1 MKYEEFK
8 EKVVAEI
15 ADRIPEAFTRLDMS
29 VLYDPDASITY
40 IDKIADDFVQK
51 IKESA
56 LSGCNIWSNILMSA
70 EEVKK
75 MVFPVMVNAE
85 RNTEFLKMHPHKT
98 FLDLAVVYY
107 VSDGNEYVCITE
119 NIMRNIGLT
128 ADELHDTAIENI
140 SRTLFSF
147 GTMRIVTNET
157 GYLGSGSILKK
168 NLAKEIC
175 GKLKCDTFYLFPS
188 SVHEWVVVP
197 TDEIELSYAKEMVK
211 VINHE
216 SGCVSKDEWLSD
228 NVYLFDGSEY
238 RIA

>member
-8 EKVVAEI
+8 EKVVSGI
-15 ADRIPEAFTRLDMS
+15 ADRLPEAFTRLDMS
-29 VLYDPDASITY
+29 ALYDPDASISY
-40 IDKIADDFVQK
+40 INKIADDYVQK
-51 IKESA
+51 IKKSA
-56 LSGCNIWSNILMSA
+56 VSGCNIWSHILTSA
-70 EEVKK
+70 EDVKK

-85 RNTEFLKMHPHKT
+85 RNSEFLKMHPHKT
-98 FLDLAVVYY
+98 FLDLAVIYC
-107 VSDGNEYVCITE
+107 VSDGNEYVCINE
-119 NIMRNIGLT
+119 SNMRNIGLP
-128 ADELHDTAIENI
+128 ADELHDIAIGNI
-140 SRTLFSF
+140 SKTLFSF
-147 GTMRIVTNET
+147 GTMKIVTNET

-168 NLAKEIC
+168 NFAKEIC
-175 GKLKCDTFYLFPS
+175 DKLKCDTFYLFPS